1 MNLVDI
7 FKALAN
13 TKRLEIIALLG
24 DPKKYFWKNTC
35 NIINGGVCLKAI
47 ESKVNLSQSTV
58 SHYIN
63 ILYKANLITLE
74 RIGQWSY
81 CRINYE
87 TFSRLNN
94 EINNIIN
101 LSS

>member
-1 MNLVDI
+1 MNLLDI
-7 FKALAN
+7 LKALAN
-13 TKRLEIIALLG
+13 SKRLEILNLLSN
-24 DPKKYFWKNTC
+24 PEKYFRKNTC
-35 NIINGGVCLKAI
+35 DIVDGGVCLKVI

-81 CRINYE
+81 CKINYE
-87 TFSRLNN
+87 TFSKFHK

-101 LSS
+101 LPS